1 MGAHSCGLT
10 CNWVSSRGPRRCACA
25 RRCVLVMQCRAVGPG
40 GVSARRRTWQSSRVR
55 QTSSAVRRPSRA
67 RVCGSSDWG
76 WFLFTPP
83 LLFGSSLRS
92 SLAIASTPFPALLRT
107 SSRRGSTPRQEARPN
122 LHPFIRA
129 SARTD
134 LSTEYC
140 GDHCK
145 RITVCVRLS
154 IYIFSKVV
162 GSTHEHSASMLSTS
176 HGPNLEAHT
185 PNTITSPPHASRSL
199 STRRCRAEGGGRQAI
214 LPTPPWGRGARR
226 RGAELRP
233 LLLRSSAL
241 QHAAARRR
249 LWDARRALG
258 SRRRL

>member
-1 MGAHSCGLT
+1 M
-10 CNWVSSRGPRRCACA
+10 V
-25 RRCVLVMQCRAVGPG
+25 
-40 GVSARRRTWQSSRVR
+40 RRTVAGFFSPL
-55 QTSSAVRRPSRA
+55 PS
-67 RVCGSSDWG
+67 
-76 WFLFTPP
+76 
-83 LLFGSSLRS
+83 LFGSSLRS
-92 SLAIASTPFPALLRT
+92 SLAIASTPFPALLLP

-122 LHPFIRA
+122 FHPFIPAHRPPP
-129 SARTD
+129 
-134 LSTEYC
+134 ST

>member
-1 MGAHSCGLT
+1 MRAGDAVQGGGGRWGERAAAHVAVVSRSADVQRRASAFQSACVWFVGLGL
-10 CNWVSSRGPRRCACA
+10 VSFH
-25 RRCVLVMQCRAVGPG
+25 
-40 GVSARRRTWQSSRVR
+40 
-55 QTSSAVRRPSRA
+55 PS
-67 RVCGSSDWG
+67 
-76 WFLFTPP
+76 P
-83 LLFGSSLRS
+83 SLRQFPQVQPRYRKYT
-92 SLAIASTPFPALLRT
+92 LPCSTATIKPPRVNAT
-107 SSRRGSTPRQEARPN
+107 SGGATEFSQ
-122 LHPFIRA
+122 HPFIPAHRPPP
-129 SARTD
+129 
-134 LSTEYC
+134 ST

>member
-1 MGAHSCGLT
+1 MRAGDAVQGGGARWGERAAAHVAV
-10 CNWVSSRGPRRCACA
+10 VSRSADVQRRASAFQSAC
-25 RRCVLVMQCRAVGPG
+25 VV
-40 GVSARRRTWQSSRVR
+40 RRTVAGFFSPL
-55 QTSSAVRRPSRA
+55 PS
-67 RVCGSSDWG
+67 
-76 WFLFTPP
+76 
-83 LLFGSSLRS
+83 LFGSSLRS

>member
-67 RVCGSSDWG
+67 RVCGSSDCG

-83 LLFGSSLRS
+83 VSLRQFPQVQPRYRKYT
-92 SLAIASTPFPALLRT
+92 LPCSTATIKPPRVNAT
-107 SSRRGSTPRQEARPN
+107 SGGATEFSPIHPRAPTSPPST
-122 LHPFIRA
+122 
-129 SARTD
+129 
-134 LSTEYC
+134 